1 MKYLIPFILTGIF
14 ILPGCGN
21 LSPRGEL
28 DNRIENSEGEIGSL
42 QQELKELQNSINAE
56 IGNIRTNAENIQN
69 MQTGILNLNR
79 ENSGIQILQGDGP
92 LVVVF
97 ALGAIFLLLAFY
109 YREKSKKSEKVADIL
124 AEEVVRENNVNLEDE
139 VFRAAIHG
147 GVEKEVLK
155 IIVGKQRKYGIT
167 K

>member
-1 MKYLIPFILTGIF
+1 MKYLFPLILLGIF

-21 LSPRGEL
+21 FSPRGEI
-28 DNRIENSEGEIGSL
+28 DNRIDNNEGEIGSL

-56 IGNIRTNAENIQN
+56 IGNIRTNAEKIENL
-69 MQTGILNLNR
+69 QTGLLNFNK

-97 ALGAIFLLLAFY
+97 ALGVIFLMLAFY
-109 YREKSKKSEKVADIL
+109 YREKNKKNEKIAELL
-124 AEEVVRENNVNLEDE
+124 AEEVVRENNADLEDE
-139 VFRAAIHG
+139 VFRAAIHA

-155 IIVGKQRKYGIT
+155 VISKKQKKYGIT
-167 K
+167 R

>member
-1 MKYLIPFILTGIF
+1 MKYLIPLILAGIF

-21 LSPRGEL
+21 LSPRGEIDNRL
-28 DNRIENSEGEIGSL
+28 DNTEGEIGSL
-42 QQELKELQNSINAE
+42 QQELKNLQNSINAE
-56 IGNIRTNAENIQN
+56 IGNIRTNAEKIDN

-97 ALGAIFLLLAFY
+97 ALGVIFLMLAFY

-124 AEEVVRENNVNLEDE
+124 AEEVVRENNADLEDE

-155 IIVGKQRKYGIT
+155 MIVRKQKKYGIT